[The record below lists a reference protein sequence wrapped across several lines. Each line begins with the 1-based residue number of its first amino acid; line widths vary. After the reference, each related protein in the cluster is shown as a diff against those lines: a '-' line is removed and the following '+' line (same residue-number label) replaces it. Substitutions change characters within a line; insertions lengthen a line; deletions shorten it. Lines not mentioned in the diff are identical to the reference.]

1 MLQIYY
7 LVDLK
12 TTIGQKFNLLFSLHL
27 EEWSTIIRITLAK
40 GENLKTLMIVLL
52 VFGHISRLKINFDK
66 STLSS
71 INIGQDQITRMAL
84 LLDCK
89 ALDWPLHHLGLSL
102 RGNPRMCFLG
112 SGDCENFVKIR
123 WVGKNLLSLD
133 GTCPIQVFVPYS
145 QLFPLPFQN

>member
-71 INIGQDQITRMAL
+71 INIG
-84 LLDCK
+84 
-89 ALDWPLHHLGLSL
+89 
-102 RGNPRMCFLG
+102 
-112 SGDCENFVKIR
+112 
-123 WVGKNLLSLD
+123 
-133 GTCPIQVFVPYS
+133 
-145 QLFPLPFQN
+145 